1 MLAGLVWN
9 AADVTGV
16 LASVLGDG
24 EIPEQMD
31 IPRRLGP
38 SFDQVMIS
46 GKPAGVSTGRTL
58 SAHLRATISLCVID
72 REHAAPGTDVVV
84 IWGRP
89 GTPQRE
95 IRATVTALPFKP
107 DHRRVDVT
115 TL

>member
-1 MLAGLVWN
+1 VLTGLRWH
-9 AADVTGV
+9 AADVAGV

-24 EIPEQMD
+24 GIPDQMD

-38 SFDQVMIS
+38 SFDQVLAS
-46 GKPAGVSTGRTL
+46 GTPAGVSTGRIL
-58 SAHLRATISLCVID
+58 SASLRAMISLCVMD
-72 REHAAPGTDVVV
+72 REYAIPGHEAVV

-95 IRATVTALPFKP
+95 IRATVAALPFKP

>member
-1 MLAGLVWN
+1 MLTGLVWN

-16 LASVLGDG
+16 LAALLGDG
-24 EIPEQMD
+24 GIPEQMD

-38 SFDQVMIS
+38 SFDQVLAA
-46 GKPAGVSTGRTL
+46 GKPVGVSTGHAL
-58 SAHLRATISLCVID
+58 SPHLRAMISLCVMD
-72 REHAAPGTDVVV
+72 REYAIPGHEAVVV
-84 IWGRP
+84 WGGP

-95 IRATVTALPFKP
+95 IRATVAALPFKP